1 MTIQYKNAKSC
12 FAISVSVVRHVSD
25 RTKKTF
31 IKCIKT
37 LKVKLEIKEFLT
49 ARMIMVASV
58 ANSLH
63 AMTFRFGGGLFN
75 FWWLSFSAKLEGTF
89 SFSFKSSS
97 EPALDVEGMADA
109 KKCVKTNSTK
119 RSYRRFEKF
128 YARRSLVNCNCWTNV
143 SEEEFSFNS

>member
-1 MTIQYKNAKSC
+1 VFFFLVVNGYFVTIQYKNAKSC
-12 FAISVSVVRHVSD
+12 FAISVSVVRHVPD

-37 LKVKLEIKEFLT
+37 LKVKLEMKEFLT

-75 FWWLSFSAKLEGTF
+75 FW
-89 SFSFKSSS
+89 
-97 EPALDVEGMADA
+97 
-109 KKCVKTNSTK
+109 
-119 RSYRRFEKF
+119 
-128 YARRSLVNCNCWTNV
+128 
-143 SEEEFSFNS
+143 

>member
-1 MTIQYKNAKSC
+1 MTKTHAIFKIVICFCLIFLNLLRSLSVFFLLVNGNFVTIQYKNARSC
-12 FAISVSVVRHVSD
+12 FAISVSVVRHVPD

-58 ANSLH
+58 ANNLH

-75 FWWLSFSAKLEGTF
+75 FW
-89 SFSFKSSS
+89 
-97 EPALDVEGMADA
+97 
-109 KKCVKTNSTK
+109 
-119 RSYRRFEKF
+119 
-128 YARRSLVNCNCWTNV
+128 
-143 SEEEFSFNS
+143 